1 VQLTERDNQIKFM
14 KLKIK
19 NNEEKICEYVEGRN
33 FDNKIINKLNN
44 TIFDLK
50 KESRNKDT

>member
-1 VQLTERDNQIKFM
+1 M

>member
-1 VQLTERDNQIKFM
+1 MKF
-14 KLKIK
+14 KIK
-19 NNEEKICEYVEGRN
+19 NNEEKIYEYTNCRN

-44 TIFDLK
+44 TISDLK